1 MNPPEAIRPLIEQQV
16 SALDEKLAG
25 SPAGAAPAA
34 GPAAADAAVR
44 VNVTLGA
51 RLAAGPPGAL
61 FVFVRKPGEG
71 GPPLAA
77 KRLEGHFPQ
86 SVTLT
91 PADAMIPGRTFSA
104 GQEVQVVAR
113 IARSGN
119 PVGAKGDPYGQI
131 RYRVGQDGVVNIV
144 IDQLTP

>member
-1 MNPPEAIRPLIEQQV
+1 V
-16 SALDEKLAG
+16 
-25 SPAGAAPAA
+25 
-34 GPAAADAAVR
+34 PAAADSTAAVR
-44 VNVTLGA
+44 VNVLLGA
-51 RLAAGPPGAL
+51 QLAGGPAAPL
-61 FVFVRKPGEG
+61 FVFIRMPGQG

-77 KRLEGHFPQ
+77 KRLEGRFPQ
-86 SVTLT
+86 VVTLT
-91 PADAMIPGRTFSA
+91 AADAMIPGRTFSA

-113 IARSGN
+113 IARSGS